1 MLREYV
7 YMKFQSFYWLIQCEI
22 TNATIGIIVDR
33 WEMLIKDFND
43 RFDGLKKINFL
54 SWLTQPLLID
64 IFGVLKQFQVNLSEL
79 QHEFF
84 VQNERYQN
92 EGMWWSRKECD
103 WVSYLVECGH
113 SADDDDLLWAK
124 KSRLEIT
131 KCSDLQLKQTK
142 FSPWIKEIFYSH
154 LKQCSH

>member
-1 MLREYV
+1 
-7 YMKFQSFYWLIQCEI
+7 MKFQSFYWLIQCEI

-92 EGMWWSRKECD
+92 EGM
-103 WVSYLVECGH
+103 
-113 SADDDDLLWAK
+113 
-124 KSRLEIT
+124 
-131 KCSDLQLKQTK
+131 
-142 FSPWIKEIFYSH
+142 
-154 LKQCSH
+154 